1 MNIKKLF
8 SFSKKSKIFNLFD
21 KAIEAKNNEMLL
33 RALNYTFKEKID
45 KDYVNYF
52 MRLLPETWHEEHE
65 EIINLIW
72 LHNLNDDVFSD
83 VLYLIAT
90 NSETYR
96 KNDDENESTLRK
108 CTHVLKQINSK
119 KSNQYIEKLK
129 SLYNPNVYS
138 ALENYN

>member
-1 MNIKKLF
+1 MNIKKFF
-8 SFSKKSKIFNLFD
+8 SFSKKSKIFNLYN
-21 KAIEAKNNEMLL
+21 KAIEAKNYEMLL

-52 MRLLPETWHEEHE
+52 ISLLPETWHEEHE

-83 VLYLIAT
+83 VLYLIAV
-90 NSETYR
+90 NPETYR
-96 KNDDENESTLRK
+96 KYDDENESTLRK
-108 CTHVLKQINSK
+108 CIHVLKQINSE

-129 SLYNPNVYS
+129 SLNNPNVYF